1 MRNLSKFI
9 ICVVLL
15 SLYAGPSCRES
26 GNKAIQPNILLILI
40 DDQGYADYGGYIHSF
55 PDIRTP
61 NMKQL
66 ADDGIRFTQAYAT
79 SPICSPSRSGLI
91 TGRYQQR
98 WGNTNYARKGLPDD
112 GICLPL
118 LLKEAGYR
126 TVKIGKTHY
135 GEVWDSKQTDEEI
148 IEHPEF
154 PLNHGFEEFFGFM
167 NSTHDYARLSHK
179 DAEDYGWDNARAGTI
194 GPLLRNT
201 NRESHEGYSTDVFTE
216 EAIHQINRSVELREP
231 FYIHLSYNA
240 LHVPIRQAPAEYLER
255 YGLEPYP
262 FWDPDEETF
271 REWHERV
278 CWPVDW
284 DSPELRKY
292 YLAAL
297 ENLDDN
303 LGKLLVTLAESG
315 VRDNTLVIFTS
326 DNGGTHNTG
335 SRNAPLSGHKYLLRE
350 GGIRVPFVISWPHKL
365 NSGVVNEGVISA
377 MDLLPTCMAAATG
390 GVPDS
395 IPTDG
400 INLLPFLEEDRA
412 IPDRNLFWWRG
423 AEWAVRKENL
433 KLHVVN
439 RPQWLHGKREPPPV
453 GTYLFDLEQDTPEQF
468 NLADET
474 PEKVKELY
482 LLYRTWREDIG
493 QPENV
498 QDTLP
503 GFNFPL

>member
-1 MRNLSKFI
+1 
-9 ICVVLL
+9 VV
-15 SLYAGPSCRES
+15 
-26 GNKAIQPNILLILI
+26 QPNILLILT
-40 DDQGYADYGGYIHSF
+40 DDQGYADFGGYTHHF
-55 PDIRTP
+55 PDVRTP
-61 NMKQL
+61 NMKHL
-66 ADDGIRFTQAYAT
+66 ADKGIRFTQAYAT

-98 WGNTNYARKGLPDD
+98 WGNTNYGRKGLPDD

-135 GEVWDSKQTDEEI
+135 GEIWESRHSDEEMMH
-148 IEHPEF
+148 HPEF
-154 PLNHGFEEFFGFM
+154 PLNHGFEEFFGFLD
-167 NSTHDYARLSHK
+167 STHDYARLSEK
-179 DAEDYGWDNARAGTI
+179 DEDEYGKENAKSGNI
-194 GPLLRNT
+194 GPLMRNT
-201 NRESHEGYSTDVFTE
+201 SRENHEGYTTDIFTE
-216 EAIHQINRSVELREP
+216 EAIRQIHRSVELQQP

-240 LHVPIRQAPAEYLER
+240 LHVPIRQAPQEYLDR
-255 YGLEPYP
+255 QGLQAYP
-262 FWDPDEETF
+262 FWDPDRETF

-278 CWPVDW
+278 CWPVNW

-303 LGKLLVTLAESG
+303 LGKLLAALSESG
-315 VRDNTLVIFTS
+315 IRNNTLVIFTS

-350 GGIRVPFVISWPHKL
+350 GGIRVPFVISWPEQL
-365 NSGVVNEGVISA
+365 EAGRVNEGIISA
-377 MDLLPTCMAAATG
+377 MDILPTCIAAATG
-390 GVPDS
+390 TVPDS

-400 INLLPFLEEDRA
+400 MNLLPYLEGGQA
-412 IPDRNLFWWRG
+412 IPDRILFWWRG
-423 AEWAVRKENL
+423 AEWAVRDGNW
-433 KLHVVN
+433 KLHIVN
-439 RPQWLHGKREPPPV
+439 RPQWLHGKRESPPA
-453 GTYLFDLEQDTPEQF
+453 GTYLFRIDENISEDC
-468 NLADET
+468 NLANEN

-482 LLYRTWREDIG
+482 QMYRSWRENIE

-503 GFNFPL
+503 SFILQP